1 MPGCPYCC
9 APKYSAPTV
18 VLQMQCTWF
27 RMPLETVKKQ
37 TEKSSWVTLQLK
49 LNRPRRPRNVVGRV
63 FYRLLKALWIVSNTN
78 QLFYSVVIY
87 FIMVAF
93 GPWGLGYFLDD
104 GLGVV
109 FAWGMIVNGKAAL
122 TLYSSSIQFSVIYW
136 SGKFK
141 EVD

>member
-1 MPGCPYCC
+1 M
-9 APKYSAPTV
+9 
-18 VLQMQCTWF
+18 
-27 RMPLETVKKQ
+27 
-37 TEKSSWVTLQLK
+37 
-49 LNRPRRPRNVVGRV
+49 VGRV

-109 FAWGMIVNGKAAL
+109 FAWGMIVNGKGAP
-122 TLYSSSIQFSVIYW
+122 TLYSSSIQFSIIYW

>member
-1 MPGCPYCC
+1 MYLIAC
-9 APKYSAPTV
+9 ALP
-18 VLQMQCTWF
+18 
-27 RMPLETVKKQ
+27 EIVKKQ
-37 TEKSSWVTLQLK
+37 AEKNAWVTPQLK

-63 FYRLLKALWIVSNTN
+63 FYRLFKALWIVSNTN

-109 FAWGMIVNGKAAL
+109 FAWGMIVNGECYC
-122 TLYSSSIQFSVIYW
+122 TLAIKIY
-136 SGKFK
+136 GHTLKLNIK
-141 EVD
+141 EI